1 MAKNPCKPKRYA
13 EGGGTYSDEALQ
25 GKLGAQ
31 DSNPYTYGFGPEK
44 LYNFNRSTTP
54 LINTVSPDEI
64 SKASYNALSD
74 TDKYYLS
81 KKWGLWSGTDA
92 DTGQKGVADTLED
105 INRIITY
112 KGGTPVSDY
121 SGVSSSLQ
129 PLIAKRNAKGGLGS
143 ILGVVAPIAL
153 SFLAPGIGTAL
164 GTALGTSAAA
174 GTALAGAGL
183 GAAGGAISGGGLKG
197 ALMGAA
203 GGAAGGAFSGLG
215 SAAGSTASSA
225 LAGGAAGAAGSTVS
239 SGLGSTLGNLFSSS
253 NLSNLSKV
261 LGGVQDSGI
270 LGGNRSQAQN
280 SSSNQTIT
288 LAQLQQLLSQTPNF
302 NSAYGAY
309 SSPIAAIGRARG
321 GVVRGGLS
329 NLGQPRMVQGPGDG
343 MSDDVPA
350 VIGGTTPA
358 LLSDSEHV
366 TPALQ
371 VSLLGRGSPKAGSQ
385 RIEDI
390 LNKEIRKMYGNNI
403 DPKTMQDKAMRT

>member
-1 MAKNPCKPKRYA
+1 MAKKPCKPKRYA

-203 GGAAGGAFSGLG
+203 AGGLG
-215 SAAGSTASSA
+215 GYLTAPGGGISSLNNTLGYASQAPNFVGPVQGPLSNLASS
-225 LAGGAAGAAGSTVS
+225 GS
-239 SGLGSTLGNLFSSS
+239 SG
-253 NLSNLSKV
+253 LSNLSKV

-288 LAQLQQLLSQTPNF
+288 LAQLQQLLRQTPNF